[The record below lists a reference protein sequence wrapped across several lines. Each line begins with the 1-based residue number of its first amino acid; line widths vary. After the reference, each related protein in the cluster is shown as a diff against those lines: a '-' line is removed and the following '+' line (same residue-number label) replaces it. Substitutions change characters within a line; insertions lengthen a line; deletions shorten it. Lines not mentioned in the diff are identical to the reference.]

1 MRIGSKSQV
10 MPMNDR
16 AARFPRLMQVRLP
29 DNVAS
34 AVDQAA
40 EREFTTQSEFVRRA
54 VIAQLKER
62 GIDPTQLQP
71 AT

>member
-1 MRIGSKSQV
+1 
-10 MPMNDR
+10 MNDR